1 MNNDITKIGE
11 VKSVSGNTVTIQL
24 NDDIKSNLP
33 IIDGEV
39 YKIGQIGSFLKIPLG
54 YSILYGLI
62 TQIGASAI
70 PQSILEQAIS
80 FSDLKNS
87 QWVTLSLVGE
97 QVGKKFERGIS
108 QSPTTG
114 DSVHLVTLDD
124 LSVIYQGGDKQ
135 ASVKIGNISSSTS
148 LPALLDINRLITRH
162 FSILGSTGS
171 GKSNAVGV
179 IVNSIENKHFEN
191 SRVIIIDP
199 HGEYAESIDEA
210 SVYQL
215 RPSEGKKKLVVPF
228 WALPFD
234 ELMLIFGSSLNDEK
248 YEYIREK
255 IVGEKKK
262 SNATNSY
269 GIDEELIT
277 ADTPIPFS
285 IKKVWFDLDDF
296 ERRTY
301 KTNSF
306 LDTDLEKITD
316 GDADRLISNKYKPA
330 SMGSAA
336 PYANRYAKG
345 LLKFLDSM
353 KIKLLDKRYS
363 FLFTPDDY
371 APNLDGKITY
381 DIDELLFSWIGTSGV
396 TIFDLSDVPSEIMIS
411 ITGTLLKIIYDT
423 IYWGQETE
431 VGGKKQP
438 LLVILEEAHN
448 YLHSGSNNISA
459 KTVQKIAKEGRK
471 YGVGVCL
478 VSQRPSEL
486 DDTILSQC
494 GTIISLRMNNF
505 SDRNFVR
512 GAIQDEL
519 QGLLDVLPSLRT
531 GEAIVSGEGVTIPS
545 RIQFYKLNHAVKGSN
560 PVVSERW
567 SDKKTHTKEEY
578 SNVLKR
584 WRSQRFYEEDQGDE

>member
-33 IIDGEV
+33 IINGEV

-70 PQSILEQAIS
+70 PQNILEQATT

-97 QVGKKFERGIS
+97 QIGKKFERGIF

-114 DSVHLVTLDD
+114 DSVHLVTFDD
-124 LSVIYQGGDKQ
+124 LFIIYQGDDKQ
-135 ASVKIGNISSSTS
+135 ASIKIGNISSSTS
-148 LPALLDINRLITRH
+148 LPALLDINRLISRH

-191 SRVIIIDP
+191 SRVIVIDP
-199 HGEYAESIDEA
+199 HGEYAESIDK
-210 SVYQL
+210 SNVYQL

-228 WALPFD
+228 WALPFE
-234 ELMLIFGSSLNDEK
+234 ELMQIIGSSLNDEK
-248 YEYIREK
+248 YEYVREK
-255 IVGEKKK
+255 IVSEKKK
-262 SNATNSY
+262 SNITNSY
-269 GIDEELIT
+269 GIDDELIT

-306 LDTDLEKITD
+306 LDTDLDKITD
-316 GDADRLISNKYKPA
+316 GDVDKLVSSKYKPA
-330 SMGSAA
+330 SMGSVA
-336 PYANRYAKG
+336 PFVNRYAKG
-345 LLKFLDSM
+345 LLKFLDSL

-363 FLFTPDDY
+363 FLFAPDDY
-371 APNLDGKITY
+371 TPDIDGKVTR
-381 DIDELLFSWIGTSGV
+381 DIDELLFSWIGIKGV
-396 TIFDLSDVPSEIMIS
+396 SIFDLSDVPSEIMIS

-471 YGVGVCL
+471 YGIGICL

-505 SDRNFVR
+505 SDRNFVK

-531 GEAIVSGEGVTIPS
+531 GEAIVSGEGVNIPS
-545 RIQFYKLNHAVKGSN
+545 RIQFYKLNHAIKGSN

-578 SNVLKR
+578 SDVLKR
-584 WRSQRFYEEDQGDE
+584 WRNQRFYKEDHCDE